1 MNKLKNAYLCQ
12 EILKRIH
19 NIDDNELKKL
29 IMELIQNQA
38 ELTDDVLID
47 PLTKIYNRRILNH
60 INDYNVIVMCD
71 IDNFKQINDHYG
83 HTVGDEIIKFVA
95 KVLSLNTR
103 QYDFVCRY
111 GGDEFLII
119 FTNCSEE
126 IVINRMQNVQAQ
138 LADNDIISGKLTI
151 SVGIAEKQDDDNLQ
165 LSIDKADKAL
175 YYSKLSGKDTIT
187 VNGNGKKLIK
197 K

>member
-12 EILKRIH
+12 EILKRIN

-83 HTVGDEIIKFVA
+83 HTVGDEIIKYVA

-138 LADNDIISGKLTI
+138 LADNDIISGRLTI

>member
-12 EILKRIH
+12 EILKRIN

-83 HTVGDEIIKFVA
+83 HTVGDEIIKYVA